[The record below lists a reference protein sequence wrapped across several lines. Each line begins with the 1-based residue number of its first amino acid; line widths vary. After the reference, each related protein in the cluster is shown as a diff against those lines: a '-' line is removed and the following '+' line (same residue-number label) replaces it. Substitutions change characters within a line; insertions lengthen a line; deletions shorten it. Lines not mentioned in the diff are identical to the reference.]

1 MKNLILPVIFNP
13 EKGEFLFELMTMAD
27 VVPVHELEV
36 KTFKSPAAL
45 NSFKILLENPSA
57 INLVAKMDQRF
68 IGYLTAQR
76 VLNEV
81 HIFNMTVIPDYRRL
95 GIAEMLLNILFRTAQ
110 EQGGTEVYL
119 EVRVSNSPAI
129 SLYQKVGFN
138 RLSIRKGYYHDN
150 QEDAMVMVK
159 LLKRNKS

>member
-1 MKNLILPVIFNP
+1 MKNVTLPFVFKTEKADVIFDV
-13 EKGEFLFELMTMAD
+13 MTMTD
-27 VVPVHELEV
+27 VVSVHELEV

-45 NSFKILLENPSA
+45 NSFKILLENPST
-57 INLVAKMDQRF
+57 INLVAKMDQRL

-81 HIFNMTVIPDYRRL
+81 HIFNMTVILEYRRL
-95 GIAEMLLNILFRTAQ
+95 GIAEKLLDILFRTAQ

-129 SLYQKVGFN
+129 SLYQKTGFN
-138 RLSIRKGYYHDN
+138 RLGIRKSYH
-150 QEDAMVMVK
+150 EDAMVMVK